1 MCGRDLRPQE
11 LILFGIFSGFFFGT
25 VILGHTTFLPSLT
38 FQVLNFEREEKL
50 GKTPNKINHLK
61 KIGNRKKK
69 INDTRLLIKR
79 QSKLKIKF

>member
-1 MCGRDLRPQE
+1 M
-11 LILFGIFSGFFFGT
+11 T
-25 VILGHTTFLPSLT
+25 MILGHTTFLPSLT
-38 FQVLNFEREEKL
+38 FQVLYFEREEKL